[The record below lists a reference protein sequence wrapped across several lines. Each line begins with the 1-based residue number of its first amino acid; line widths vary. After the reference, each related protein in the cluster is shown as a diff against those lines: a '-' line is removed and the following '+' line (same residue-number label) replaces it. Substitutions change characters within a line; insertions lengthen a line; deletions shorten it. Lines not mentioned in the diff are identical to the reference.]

1 MIEFDAPV
9 RGAFVK
15 TLGVA
20 ALAAAFFLVSPSDN
34 AALAQTEALD
44 EDLVNPYE
52 NDAEAIAYGRKR
64 FGRRCAFCHGGGG
77 RGAKG
82 PDLTDD
88 KWKFG
93 GRNVDLL
100 QNIIGGIPMTQMG
113 GFGTWMDGD
122 EIMKI
127 MAYMRDENR
136 KRHESGELPV
146 KKKKRR

>member
-1 MIEFDAPV
+1 MIEFDIHA

-15 TLGVA
+15 TLGVV
-20 ALAAAFFLVSPSDN
+20 ALAAAFFLVSPPDN
-34 AALAQTEALD
+34 AAFAQTEALS
-44 EDLVNPYE
+44 EDIVNPYE
-52 NDAEAIAYGRKR
+52 NDAEAIAYGGKR

-113 GFGTWMDGD
+113 GFGAWMDGD

-136 KRHESGELPV
+136 KRHEAGELP
-146 KKKKRR
+146 KKTKR

>member
-1 MIEFDAPV
+1 MIEFDTPG
-9 RGAFVK
+9 RGALK
-15 TLGVA
+15 RALGIA
-20 ALAAAFFLVSPSDN
+20 ALAATFFLAPPSDN
-34 AALAQTEALD
+34 AVLAQTEALN
-44 EDLVNPYE
+44 EDIVNPYE

-100 QNIIGGIPMTQMG
+100 ENIIGGIPMTQMG
-113 GFGTWMDGD
+113 GFGAWMDGD

-136 KRHESGELPV
+136 KRHDSGELPI

>member
-1 MIEFDAPV
+1 MIEFDTPA

-15 TLGVA
+15 VLGVA

-34 AALAQTEALD
+34 AAFAQTEALD

-52 NDAEAIAYGRKR
+52 NDPVAIAYGNKR
-64 FGRRCAFCHGGGG
+64 FGRRCAYCHGGGG

-88 KWKFG
+88 KWKHG
-93 GRNVDLL
+93 GSNANLL

-113 GFGTWMDGD
+113 GFGAWMDGD